1 LKEKKM
7 KFTKKHEPKKIKDLV
22 FKDPHVA
29 QIISDYGAGL
39 RDKHL
44 LLEGPTSSG
53 KSIAASMILKERLSA
68 SLGDDYTSV
77 FHGQGLDHRTIK
89 TIEGDWNVQMMFGSA
104 YSVIDEVDF
113 ATADGRREI
122 RKFIDTKSFGTLIC
136 TTNFLH
142 KLEHAFVSRFFVVN
156 VSVPA
161 PTDWHSRA
169 LQILQAEGHAV
180 ISAQVQRLM
189 ANFSGHARD
198 FIDEVEN
205 VHLGLLRAR
214 AAAQSNAGP
223 TNKRR
228 SVITNTRPIIVSK
241 GIRLSNGATPKTATP
256 TGNGKSQQ

>member
-1 LKEKKM
+1 M
-7 KFTKKHEPKKIKDLV
+7 NFAKKHEPNTIKDLV
-22 FKDPHVA
+22 FQDPGVA
-29 QIISDYGAGL
+29 QIIADYGAGL

-68 SLGDDYTSV
+68 NLGNSYTSI
-77 FHGQGLDHRTIK
+77 FHGQGFDHRTIK
-89 TIEGDWNVQMMFGSA
+89 TIEGDWNIQMMYGSA

-113 ATADGRREI
+113 ADANGRREI
-122 RKFIDTKSFGTLIC
+122 RKFIDGKSFGTLIC
-136 TTNFLH
+136 TTNFVN
-142 KLEHAFVSRFFVVN
+142 KLEPAFVSRFLVKKVA
-156 VSVPA
+156 VPA
-161 PTDWHSRA
+161 PTDWQFRA
-169 LQILQAEGHAV
+169 LQILQAENHAV
-180 ISAQVQRLM
+180 TPAHVQRLM

-223 TNKRR
+223 TSKPH
-228 SVITNTRPIIVSK
+228 SVITNLRPIIVSK
-241 GIRLSNGATPKTATP
+241 GIRLSNGATPKAAKP

>member
-7 KFTKKHEPKKIKDLV
+7 KFTKKHEPKTIKDLV

-29 QIISDYGAGL
+29 QIIADYGAGL

-89 TIEGDWNVQMMFGSA
+89 TIEGDWNLQAGWGDA

-169 LQILQAEGHAV
+169 LQILQAEGHNV
-180 ISAQVQRLM
+180 TPTQVQRLM

-205 VHLGLLRAR
+205 VHLSLMRAR
-214 AAAQSNAGP
+214 ATSQSQSGSAGQPKSVVTNAKP
-223 TNKRR
+223 R
-228 SVITNTRPIIVSK
+228 VV
-241 GIRLSNGATPKTATP
+241 SNGIMLPHGSALKAATPRS
-256 TGNGKSQQ
+256 NGKS